1 MQVHCDEGVA
11 NHIGSVP
18 CAGAL
23 EDVGEASVGERIGQP
38 LSLENIHHLGAD
50 AVDKAESNTFERV
63 IASARTTRR
72 GRRHWHVRTLFALE
86 PGDLG
91 FDQPLYGLA
100 RIGKAR
106 SRSQ

>member
-1 MQVHCDEGVA
+1 VRESRTP
-11 NHIGSVP
+11 GSARG
-18 CAGAL
+18 AG
-23 EDVGEASVGERIGQP
+23 SNSRP
-38 LSLENIHHLGAD
+38 YRNSLENTFTLGAD
-50 AVDKAESNTFERV
+50 AVDKAESKTSGRV
-63 IASARTTRR
+63 IASVRTTRR
-72 GRRHWHVRTLFALE
+72 GRRHWHVRTLFARE